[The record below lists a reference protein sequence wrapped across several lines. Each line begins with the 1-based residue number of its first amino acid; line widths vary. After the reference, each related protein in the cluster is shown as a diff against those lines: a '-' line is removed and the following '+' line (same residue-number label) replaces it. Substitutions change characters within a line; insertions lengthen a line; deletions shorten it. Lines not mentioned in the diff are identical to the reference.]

1 MVATHNVDFNAD
13 PYGSRTTDS
22 DTALSSIQVLT
33 SHPGLDVTITP
44 GDSISHLVEHGPL
57 CGSLVMNTDS
67 SCDRTTDPDI
77 VVGSSQDRDITM
89 APDARY
95 RPLRLA

>member
-1 MVATHNVDFNAD
+1 MDINKYTGCGRTMD
-13 PYGSRTTDS
+13 PAMILDHSLGT
-22 DTALSSIQVLT
+22 
-33 SHPGLDVTITP
+33 DVTITP

-89 APDARY
+89 APDDNY